1 MSPSKSPFIL
11 DLPIRSSIILQ
22 SYGKKAFYAKRTKEN
37 TMRIPI
43 SKHGYPQIL
52 AITLICGVLAL
63 VANFFYFKDSHWP
76 WFIAWLI
83 VFIGAAF
90 FRDFERVIPQGDN
103 LLVSPADGTVTDIGV
118 VDESEFFEGK
128 AMRIGIFLSVLSVHV
143 NRVPCKGIVK
153 FIKEKPGLCLNAM
166 GSEKASQYNQ
176 STSLGLEC
184 PAHPA
189 IKVMIK
195 QITGA
200 IARRIVCA
208 SAEGIRYNA
217 GDRYGMIKFGSR
229 TELFLPVNDK
239 ATIKIKVGDKVT
251 GGATILVEYI

>member
-1 MSPSKSPFIL
+1 
-11 DLPIRSSIILQ
+11 
-22 SYGKKAFYAKRTKEN
+22 
-37 TMRIPI
+37 MRIPI

-52 AITLICGVLAL
+52 AITLICGILAFA
-63 VANFFYFKDSHWP
+63 ANYFYLETSPWP
-76 WFIAWLI
+76 WLIAWVI
-83 VFIGAAF
+83 VISGAAF
-90 FRDFERVIPQGDN
+90 FRDFERKIPDGDN
-103 LLVSPADGTVTDIGV
+103 ILISPADGTVTDIGV

-128 AMRIGIFLSVLSVHV
+128 AMRIGIFLSVLSVHI
-143 NRVPCKGIVK
+143 NRVPCKGTVK

-176 STSLGLEC
+176 STSLGLDC
-184 PAHPA
+184 PTHPA
-189 IKVMIK
+189 TKVMIK

-208 SAEGIRYNA
+208 TTEGTNYNA

-239 ATIKIKVGDKVT
+239 ADIKINVGDKVT
-251 GGATILVEYI
+251 GGTSILVEYS